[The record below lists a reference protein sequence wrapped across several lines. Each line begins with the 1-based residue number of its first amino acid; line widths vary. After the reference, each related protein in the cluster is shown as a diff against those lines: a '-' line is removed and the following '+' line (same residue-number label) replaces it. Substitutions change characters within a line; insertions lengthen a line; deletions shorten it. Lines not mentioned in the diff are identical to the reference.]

1 MTPAPNP
8 DRCPAT
14 IDDILRPK
22 EPAEFF
28 ADIWHREFQLMR
40 GPDDRFSDLFGWD
53 DLNHI
58 VKYHDIPPPRLRVVQ
73 KGRNLA
79 PEAFTE
85 TRSKKAGRETHRQL
99 SPPKLAELLRL
110 GATLIVN
117 AISDMHPRLK
127 TLAVNL
133 ERALHTRVN
142 MNLYAGWRTD
152 NGFDRHWDDH
162 DSFIL
167 QVAGRKKWEVYEDTR
182 PQPLEAEDRVTRR
195 PTNPL
200 WSGLLTPGDVLY
212 VPRGWWHIAYP
223 ADEPCMHLTTGVSTA
238 TGHDFM
244 EWLRERA
251 LRAHAFRKD
260 LPMVEGRDALAAH
273 LGTLRQALNE
283 LWTDEL
289 VDEFMLWRGM
299 KADHG
304 RDPGFPEVAMR
315 DPLPAP
321 PAELRLA
328 VDRPIGVREI
338 TAAGVV
344 EINMMGRAWRYP
356 GKAAKMVRVLAA
368 GGTGT
373 VDELVGHCDAGMPDE
388 RRRDVLRR
396 MVTDGTAVKV
406 TESPIGATAHS
417 TTGGRGL

>member
-1 MTPAPNP
+1 MPTAPKP
-8 DRCPAT
+8 DRCPVT

-28 ADIWHREFQLMR
+28 ADIWRRKFQLMR
-40 GPDDRFSDLFGWD
+40 GPEGRFSDLFGWN

-58 VKYHDIPPPRLRVVQ
+58 VKYHPIQPPRIRVVQ
-73 KGRNLA
+73 KGRSLA
-79 PEAFTE
+79 PEAFAE
-85 TRSKKAGRETHRQL
+85 TRSKKSGRGTYQQI
-99 SPPKLAELLRL
+99 SPPKLAELLRR
-110 GATLIVN
+110 GATFIVN

-127 TLAVNL
+127 TLVVNM
-133 ERALHTRVN
+133 ERVLHAKVN
-142 MNLYAGWRTD
+142 MNMYAGWRTD
-152 NGFDRHWDDH
+152 NGFDQHWDDH
-162 DSFIL
+162 DFFIL
-167 QVAGRKKWEVYEDTR
+167 QVAGQKKWEVYEDTR
-182 PQPLEAEDRVTRR
+182 PQPLEAEDKMTRR

-200 WSGLLTPGDVLY
+200 WSGVLTPGDVLY

-223 ADEPCMHLTTGVSTA
+223 TDEPCMHLTTGVSTV

-244 EWLRERA
+244 GWLGQQA

-260 LPMVEGRDALAAH
+260 LPLVEGREALAAH
-273 LGTLRQALNE
+273 LGALREALNE

-289 VDEFMLWRGM
+289 VDEFMLWREM

-344 EINMMGRAWRYP
+344 EIKMMGRAWRYP
-356 GKAAKMVRVLAA
+356 GKAAKMVRLLAA

-373 VDELVGHCDAGMPDE
+373 VDELAAHCDTEMPDE
-388 RRRDVLRR
+388 KRRDVLKK

-406 TESPIGATAHS
+406 TESPITTTSTHS
-417 TTGGRGL
+417 TS

>member
-1 MTPAPNP
+1 MTIPPNP
-8 DRCPAT
+8 DRCPVT

-28 ADIWHREFQLMR
+28 ADSWHRKFQLMG
-40 GPDDRFSDLFGWD
+40 GPEDRFSDLFGWD

-58 VKYHDIPPPRLRVVQ
+58 VKYHHILPPRARVVQ
-73 KGRNLA
+73 KGRSLA

-85 TRSKKAGRETHRQL
+85 TRSKKGGRETHQRI
-99 SPPKLAELLRL
+99 SPPKLAELLRR
-110 GATLIVN
+110 GATFIVN
-117 AISDMHPRLK
+117 AVSDMHPRLK
-127 TLAVNL
+127 ALVVNM
-133 ERALHTRVN
+133 ERALHTKVN

-152 NGFDRHWDDH
+152 NGFDQHWDDH
-162 DSFIL
+162 DFFIL

-182 PQPLEAEDRVTRR
+182 PQPLEAEAKMRRR

-200 WSGLLTPGDVLY
+200 WSGMLTPGDVLY
-212 VPRGWWHIAYP
+212 VPRGWWHIAHP
-223 ADEPCMHLTTGVSTA
+223 ADEPCLHLTTGVSTV

-244 EWLRERA
+244 GWLRERA

-260 LPMVEGRDALAAH
+260 LPLVEGRDALAAH
-273 LGTLRQALNE
+273 LRTLREALNE

-289 VDEFMLWRGM
+289 VDEFMLWREM
-299 KADHG
+299 TADHG

-321 PAELRLA
+321 PAELRSA
-328 VDRPIGVREI
+328 VDRPVGVREI

-344 EINMMGRAWRYP
+344 EITMMGRTWRYP

-373 VDELVGHCDAGMPDE
+373 VEELAGHCDTGMPDE
-388 RRRDVLRR
+388 KRRDVLRR

-406 TESPIGATAHS
+406 TEGPVTATATATLS
-417 TTGGRGL
+417 RS